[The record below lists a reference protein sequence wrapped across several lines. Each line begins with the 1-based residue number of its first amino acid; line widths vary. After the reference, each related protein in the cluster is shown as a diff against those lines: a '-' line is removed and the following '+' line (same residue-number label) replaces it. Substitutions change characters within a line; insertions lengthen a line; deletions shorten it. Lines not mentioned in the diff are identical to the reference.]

1 MEVVD
6 LNGGETIATGP
17 ITHRILE
24 DGTHTGHRIG
34 LLEVR
39 IAPGT
44 GGAPVHI
51 HHEHDETFFVVSG
64 TPSFTGGG
72 GTITAQPGTLVT
84 AAAGTPHGFANPGE
98 ETAVILATVTPDFY
112 IDFFRELAN
121 LRAGPTGF
129 DPDEVGEIMTRYAT
143 EVVRPASQGV

>member
-64 TPSFTGGG
+64 TPSFTGGDE
-72 GTITAQPGTLVT
+72 TITAQPGTLVT

-98 ETAVILATVTPDFY
+98 ETAVILATVTRTSTSTSSVSSPTQGPARPDST
-112 IDFFRELAN
+112 
-121 LRAGPTGF
+121 PT
-129 DPDEVGEIMTRYAT
+129 RSA
-143 EVVRPASQGV
+143 RS